1 LSIAVF
7 ICFSWSIFNFFN
19 ILSSFVLYFTL
30 GEIGSVFAYMMVVA
44 LLESLAATGFL
55 FLLSALLPTSWLK
68 YGFAYKGF
76 VILVIASI
84 SALLFQKS
92 LDTVFPSFLTL
103 AAFSLLPITFI
114 VVVIRMLRSRPGM
127 QNLIGKIQDRFLV
140 MSFVYIPIGVL
151 CLIVVMFRN
160 LF

>member
-7 ICFSWSIFNFFN
+7 ICFSWSIFSFFYK
-19 ILSSFVLYFTL
+19 LSSFVLYLSL
-30 GEIGSVFAYMMVVA
+30 GEIASVFAYMMMVA

-55 FLLSALLPTSWLK
+55 VLLSALLPASWMK
-68 YGFAYKGF
+68 HGFAYKGF

-84 SALLFQKS
+84 NALLFQKS
-92 LDTVFPSFLTL
+92 LDTVFPSILSL
-103 AAFSLLPITFI
+103 AAFSLLPIAFI
-114 VVVIRMLRSRPGM
+114 VIMIQLLRSKPTL

-140 MSFVYIPIGVL
+140 MSLVYIPIGVL
-151 CLIVVMFRN
+151 CLIVVTFRN